1 MDPKKQKPTHSLP
14 PRPQVQN
21 QKPYPNQP
29 PPAGY
34 QPPMP
39 PPGGNYQPPMP
50 PGGNYPP
57 SMPPPG
63 NYQPSMPPPPQES
76 SSGLAIAGMILGIAG
91 ILGSWIPFLNI
102 ISILIAIIGLIL
114 SLIAL
119 KQCRE
124 KKLEGRGMAIAG
136 LILSSLTIIISII
149 FLIWGL
155 QAVSELQE
163 RVQEEREEILE
174 EEAEEETENAG
185 SLQQLGQ
192 NTQRTA
198 DIQTI
203 SSALRDYA
211 ANNASALPAYDQV
224 FKGANQTFD
233 YSEDYRL
240 SFYKDASFTDHFKS
254 KAPAALADDVSYYIG
269 ADQGEIDSN
278 DKLPSSQQVHI
289 WVGYQCK
296 GDSDS
301 DIGSDGNKKYSPDNF
316 ERAGR
321 SSFVIVYTL
330 EDDEHPYRCQNA

>member
-50 PGGNYPP
+50 P
-57 SMPPPG
+57 PG
-63 NYQPSMPPPPQES
+63 NYQPSMPPPQGN

-149 FLIWGL
+149 FLIWGF

-163 RVQEEREEILE
+163 RVQEEYEETLE
-174 EEAEEETENAG
+174 EGQEEEVKSEAEEAEVSNRLDQHWRNEDRGREVFLI
-185 SLQQLGQ
+185 SL
-192 NTQRTA
+192 
-198 DIQTI
+198 
-203 SSALRDYA
+203 ALQDHA
-211 ANNASALPAYDQV
+211 ANNNSILPAHNQI
-224 FKGANQTFD
+224 FKGDNQTFD
-233 YSEDYRL
+233 YSDPESYQL
-240 SFYKDASFTDHFKS
+240 SIYKDTSFTDHFKS
-254 KAPAALADDVSYYIG
+254 KAPEALADDVSYYIG
-269 ADQGEIDSN
+269 ANQGEIDNN
-278 DKLPSSQQVHI
+278 DKLPAAYQLHI
-289 WVGYQCK
+289 WTGYQCK
-296 GDSDS
+296 RDRSSEIDGDGD
-301 DIGSDGNKKYSPDNF
+301 KKYDSDNF
-316 ERAGR
+316 ERVGR